1 MDDKDFLIGIGC
13 RFWDK
18 KRYLRNVYF
27 KIMFCFAFLYNN
39 YDVMMCYTKV
49 LINNYYLQVFFFL
62 SLFCGTCLFFIYMNI
77 RVKDL
82 LMCENIFFLSFFP
95 L

>member
-18 KRYLRNVYF
+18 ERYIRNVYF

-49 LINNYYLQVFFFL
+49 LINNYFLQVFFFSFSFL
-62 SLFCGTCLFFIYMNI
+62 WNMFIFHIY
-77 RVKDL
+77 
-82 LMCENIFFLSFFP
+82 EYSS
-95 L
+95 

>member
-18 KRYLRNVYF
+18 KRYIRNVHVYF

-49 LINNYYLQVFFFL
+49 LINNYFLQVFFFL
-62 SLFCGTCLFFIYMNI
+62 SLFFVEHVYFSYI
-77 RVKDL
+77 
-82 LMCENIFFLSFFP
+82 
-95 L
+95 

>member
-1 MDDKDFLIGIGC
+1 
-13 RFWDK
+13 
-18 KRYLRNVYF
+18 
-27 KIMFCFAFLYNN
+27 MFCFAFLYNS

-49 LINNYYLQVFFFL
+49 LINNYFLKVFFFL

-82 LMCENIFFLSFFP
+82 LMCENIIF
-95 L
+95 